1 MEISCPIDEQYASE
15 ISALLKPPPPPHLVQ
30 EYYDQLLES
39 RQCHSI
45 RVKQEGEFGKGVYA
59 NADFKEGELLLRDE
73 MLFGCQHSSNK
84 IDCLVCSFCFCFIGS
99 IELQIGRRLYFQD
112 VGVHPHHGC
121 GAETFSGIS
130 NNHQGSDSSNGE
142 DIPYGE
148 SYDNMETCGPSSKA
162 EIIPLPKEIVQ
173 SLMNGELK
181 LPCSEKFYLPSV
193 VPCSGGCKE
202 AYYCSKQCAEADW
215 SSFHSLLCTGER
227 SEASSREV
235 LVQFIKHANETND
248 IFLLAAKAISFTILR
263 YRKLKAARLSQ
274 RASLNISNSCD
285 LSLLMEAW
293 RPISVGHK
301 KRWWECVALPED
313 VASSDEAAFRM
324 QIKDLAFTSLQLLR
338 AAIFDRECALLFSLE
353 IYGHIIGMFELNNL
367 DLVVASPVEDYFLYI
382 DDRPSSE
389 KEEAEKVTRPIL
401 DALRDEYAVIC
412 EGSAFFPLQ
421 SCMNHSCRPNA
432 KAFKR
437 DEDRDGRATIIAQ
450 IPIRCGDEVTIS
462 YIDED
467 LTFEERQAALADYG
481 FICRC
486 SKCQEEET

>member
-202 AYYCSKQCAEADW
+202 AYYCSIFVANNVQR
-215 SSFHSLLCTGER
+215 LTG
-227 SEASSREV
+227 V
-235 LVQFIKHANETND
+235 HFIHYFALARETND

-301 KRWWECVALPED
+301 K
-313 VASSDEAAFRM
+313 
-324 QIKDLAFTSLQLLR
+324 
-338 AAIFDRECALLFSLE
+338 
-353 IYGHIIGMFELNNL
+353 
-367 DLVVASPVEDYFLYI
+367 
-382 DDRPSSE
+382 
-389 KEEAEKVTRPIL
+389 
-401 DALRDEYAVIC
+401 
-412 EGSAFFPLQ
+412 
-421 SCMNHSCRPNA
+421 
-432 KAFKR
+432 
-437 DEDRDGRATIIAQ
+437 
-450 IPIRCGDEVTIS
+450 
-462 YIDED
+462 
-467 LTFEERQAALADYG
+467 
-481 FICRC
+481 
-486 SKCQEEET
+486 